1 METSFWCGGAFCAVA
16 ASAIGVAFT
25 VAAQAADIVVTLDRD
40 LIVKLPERVAT
51 IVIGNPLIHDA
62 SLQPRALMVI
72 TGKSYGTTNLI
83 ALDRRGAVLVEA
95 SIVVQGPEPVSVVYF
110 GMERETY
117 SCTPKCERQSDIKR
131 AKDGWVFQSRQ
142 KRVVVAKL
150 KAKK

>member
-1 METSFWCGGAFCAVA
+1 
-16 ASAIGVAFT
+16 
-25 VAAQAADIVVTLDRD
+25 
-40 LIVKLPERVAT
+40 
-51 IVIGNPLIHDA
+51 
-62 SLQPRALMVI
+62 MVI